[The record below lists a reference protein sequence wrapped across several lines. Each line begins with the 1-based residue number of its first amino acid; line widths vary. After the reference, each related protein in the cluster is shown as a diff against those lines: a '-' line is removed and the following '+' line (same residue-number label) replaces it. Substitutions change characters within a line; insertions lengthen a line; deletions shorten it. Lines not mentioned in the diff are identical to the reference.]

1 MSFSLI
7 ANLLMTA
14 IYIGCGLFLLLGNNV
29 FEFTNFQKIGL
40 ASILLIYGLFRGY
53 IVIRRKKEIE
63 KNDEE

>member
-40 ASILLIYGLFRGY
+40 ALIYGLFRGY